1 MDCNKWQEEGLLYV
15 SHELGAA
22 QVTTYEK
29 HVQGCAACQDELSN
43 YLHDKKSFFN
53 ADVLCEAPSQAI
65 DDKIIAACTR
75 LPRATH
81 GAGIFS
87 SVWFKRALISS
98 VFLIFGTTA
107 GVYFTMNYY
116 NGAANPGGFAL
127 NKASANMTSQMVLA
141 KSADSMQALKKDS
154 LTKKPVE
161 HFANRLR
168 PNPSTQGIITVDLK
182 KE

>member
-15 SHELGAA
+15 SRELDAA
-22 QVTTYEK
+22 HVTTYEN

-43 YLHDKKSFFN
+43 YLHDKKSFFS

-65 DDKIIAACTR
+65 DEKIIAACSR
-75 LPRATH
+75 LPRATRS
-81 GAGIFS
+81 AGIFS

-116 NGAANPGGFAL
+116 NGAANPAGLAL
-127 NKASANMTSQMVLA
+127 SKASANMTSPMVLA
-141 KSADSMQALKKDS
+141 KSADSIQAFKKDS
-154 LTKKPVE
+154 LAKKPVE
-161 HFANRLR
+161 HFAGRLR
-168 PNPSTQGIITVDLK
+168 QNPSTQGIITVDLK